1 MKGWPES
8 HPFFVY
14 LPVQCE
20 SVKPKTNNIMKESN
34 FVPSPMREG
43 YESPVIQVAE
53 IQQEGVLCQSGQI
66 EEWNEETLE
75 W

>member
-1 MKGWPES
+1 MK
-8 HPFFVY
+8 
-14 LPVQCE
+14 
-20 SVKPKTNNIMKESN
+20 N
-34 FVPSPMREG
+34 

-53 IQQEGVLCQSGQI
+53 IQPEGVLCQSGQF